1 MSYKSTGEDGISKMR
16 PVCTTC
22 SDFFSS
28 ARRRVGYRTCLP
40 CGEAA
45 AASDRKKWTVV
56 SLYNK
61 GAYQFVTT
69 SAAAQTMRETNP
81 KDPRWIND

>member
-1 MSYKSTGEDGISKMR
+1 M
-16 PVCTTC
+16 
-22 SDFFSS
+22 
-28 ARRRVGYRTCLP
+28 CLV
-40 CGEAA
+40 CGEKAA
-45 AASDRKKWTVV
+45 QDARKKWTVV